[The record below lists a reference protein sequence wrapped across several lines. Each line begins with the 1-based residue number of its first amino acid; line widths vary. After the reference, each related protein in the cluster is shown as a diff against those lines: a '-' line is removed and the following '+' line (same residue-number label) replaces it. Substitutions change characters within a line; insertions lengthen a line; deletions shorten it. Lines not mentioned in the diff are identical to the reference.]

1 MDKQALLRKSSTRVF
16 VLEIMHVTLRLPCS
30 IGWHCTHGRRPAGT
44 HMAGALPAR
53 ALHPT
58 AGILG
63 ARADSIVASPKYV
76 KWWVSEI

>member
-1 MDKQALLRKSSTRVF
+1 MGGIAHMAGALPARTWPA
-16 VLEIMHVTLRLPCS
+16 PCR
-30 IGWHCTHGRRPAGT
+30 HAHGRRPAGT

>member
-1 MDKQALLRKSSTRVF
+1 MFYWVALHTWPA
-16 VLEIMHVTLRLPCS
+16 PCR
-30 IGWHCTHGRRPAGT
+30 HAHGRRPAGT